1 MLYIPYVGACQN
13 QCLEHHVEFSYLL
26 IELIKNIKKKKKYHT
41 VETFLKSNGK
51 NHRKWQN
58 QHHYH
63 TNTRLL
69 TFQSW

>member
-1 MLYIPYVGACQN
+1 MSKPVFRASCRVFIFTHCIN
-13 QCLEHHVEFSYLL
+13 KKYL
-26 IELIKNIKKKKKYHT
+26 KKKKKYHT